1 MLKKVIKIERTVRKN
16 KKFLLMVFNPVNDK
30 FNDKIKRKGER
41 MT

>member
-16 KKFLLMVFNPVNDK
+16 KTFLLMVINPVNKD